1 MDLFAIPV
9 ARAIRVPVVIASQ
22 LGYRWMFERLY
33 QPLLRIIDRVAHCV
47 VVNSRAV
54 LQHLIEDEKL
64 PLGRIYLC
72 YNGVEADI
80 FRPLPGPRPR
90 PLHGAS
96 LVIGSVCALRAEKRL
111 DLLLDAFAKV
121 RHLLPGMKLLIVGSG
136 PMLPDLQAQ
145 QRRLGLLEDCIFEP
159 ATPEV
164 ADWMRAIDVFVL
176 PSSSESFPNS
186 PLEAMA
192 CGCCVVASR
201 VGGLPELISDQ
212 QDGLLFDSGR
222 AEDLVEKLALVIRN
236 KPLREDLARA
246 AVQTAHHSFP
256 MRRTLE
262 RTQALYESLLL
273 TGVLPEDHA
282 TQSKEYVSIRELTT
296 R

>member
-1 MDLFAIPV
+1 
-9 ARAIRVPVVIASQ
+9 
-22 LGYRWMFERLY
+22 
-33 QPLLRIIDRVAHCV
+33 
-47 VVNSRAV
+47 
-54 LQHLIEDEKL
+54 
-64 PLGRIYLC
+64 
-72 YNGVEADI
+72 
-80 FRPLPGPRPR
+80 
-90 PLHGAS
+90 
-96 LVIGSVCALRAEKRL
+96 VIGSVCALRAEKRL